1 MFFNQKLI
9 INILSI
15 LIFLI
20 PIGLVAGPFVADL
33 FLVVFTIIFLITIF
47 YTKNYKYINSKF
59 IYFFLLFYFY
69 ILFVSLFSD
78 NIYLS
83 LESSLFY
90 FRFGLFSVG
99 VWYVLDNNTKFFKYF
114 FYILL
119 FTFIIVIFDAYFQ
132 FFTGTNLFGFPKDEM
147 RISGLFK
154 TELKLGSYLVRLYIL
169 FFAVSYFLST
179 QNKRYIYIAFILFV
193 LVDVLVYLT
202 GERTA
207 FFLLFLHFMIIVFL
221 ISGLRKLRIFT
232 FVFSIFIIFGLSIYF
247 PESKNRMVD
256 DTFKQLNLDNIFID
270 EEINEKLTT
279 KNLTNDRQRHTE
291 KDEGY
296 VDFWADIKS
305 QQNRILAFSPHH
317 ELTYNLALTIFRDNM
332 IFGIGPKMF
341 REVCTYEKYFI
352 QYGCTSHPH
361 NTYIQLLTETGLIGF
376 LFVFLTFIYISFI
389 YTKQFLSNFINIK
402 KINDNLILFIAPLFI
417 TLWPIVPSG
426 NFFNNW
432 LSIIYF
438 LPIGFILYFYN
449 KK

>member
-1 MFFNQKLI
+1 MFFNHKLT

-20 PIGLVAGPFVADL
+20 PIALVVGPFLADL
-33 FLVVFTIIFLITIF
+33 FLVIFTIIFLSTII
-47 YTKNYKYINSKF
+47 YYKNYKYISSKF
-59 IYFFLLFYFY
+59 IYLFLIFCSY
-69 ILFVSLFSD
+69 ILAVSLSSD
-78 NIYLS
+78 NVLLS

-90 FRFGLFSVG
+90 FRFGLFSLG
-99 VWYVLDNNTKFFKYF
+99 VWYVLDNNPNFFKYF

-119 FTFIIVIFDAYFQ
+119 ITFLIVIFDAYIQ
-132 FFTGTNLFGFPKDEM
+132 FFTGTNLFGYPKDEM

-154 TELKLGSYLVRLYIL
+154 TELKLGSYLVRLYVL

-207 FFLLFLHFMIIVFL
+207 FLLLFLHFMIIVFL
-221 ISGLRKLRIFT
+221 LSGLRKLRIFT
-232 FVFSIFIIFGLSIYF
+232 FIFSIFIIFGLSIYF

-256 DTFKQLNLDNIFID
+256 DTFKQLNLDNVFIHEGI
-270 EEINEKLTT
+270 EETNENSSK
-279 KNLTNDRQRHTE
+279 KDRQRNTE

-317 ELTYNLALTIFRDNM
+317 ELTYNLALKIFKDNM

-376 LFVFLTFIYISFI
+376 LFVFITFIYISII
-389 YTKQFLSNFINIK
+389 YTKKFLSNFINIK
-402 KINDNLILFIAPLFI
+402 KIDDNIILFLAPLFI

-438 LPIGFILYFYN
+438 LPVGFILYFYN
-449 KK
+449 RK